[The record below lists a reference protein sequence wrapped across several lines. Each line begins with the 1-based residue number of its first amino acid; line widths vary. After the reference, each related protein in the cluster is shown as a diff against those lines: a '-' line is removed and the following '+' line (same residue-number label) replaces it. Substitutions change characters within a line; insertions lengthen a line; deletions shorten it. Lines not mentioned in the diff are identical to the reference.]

1 VSDRYPQL
9 LRTERHR
16 WWKPLLGLAV
26 AALTLI
32 LGSIAVVLA
41 AAAIAALVGVD
52 NPFSDEAMSAD
63 TPLGLAGTNLSI
75 AMIIPAVLLAVVAI
89 HRTRVGWLSSVE
101 ARLRWALLGRIFP
114 LALVLV
120 VLFFAATFLVPPAGF
135 GDIDAPP
142 GSRLVALLAV
152 ILLTTPLQ
160 AAAEEY
166 GFRGYLTQS
175 IGSWFGRAEVGTV
188 VAAAVTG
195 LLFALAHGVQDA
207 WLFGDRLAFGLVASW
222 LAWRTG
228 GLEAPIA
235 LHIANNLVS
244 LVYSAATGSLEESLS
259 ATDLDWP
266 YAVLDLA
273 MMVVFALVVARLA
286 DRWHLRVRRAAGVA
300 GAAYGVGAPGALSG
314 PPAVGYPDVRSDYP
328 S

>member
-1 VSDRYPQL
+1 MGDGVHRAGAARGARRRSRDQAEARLRPGAGGGHRPAGLATAVRVAGAAGPGEDAAPAGCCRRDRRRVSDRYPQL

-63 TPLGLAGTNLSI
+63 TPLGLAWTNLSI

-120 VLFFAATFLVPPAGF
+120 V
-135 GDIDAPP
+135 
-142 GSRLVALLAV
+142 
-152 ILLTTPLQ
+152 
-160 AAAEEY
+160 
-166 GFRGYLTQS
+166 
-175 IGSWFGRAEVGTV
+175 
-188 VAAAVTG
+188 
-195 LLFALAHGVQDA
+195 
-207 WLFGDRLAFGLVASW
+207 
-222 LAWRTG
+222 
-228 GLEAPIA
+228 
-235 LHIANNLVS
+235 
-244 LVYSAATGSLEESLS
+244 
-259 ATDLDWP
+259 
-266 YAVLDLA
+266 
-273 MMVVFALVVARLA
+273 
-286 DRWHLRVRRAAGVA
+286 
-300 GAAYGVGAPGALSG
+300 
-314 PPAVGYPDVRSDYP
+314 
-328 S
+328 